1 MIVIGTRPRGWINVL
16 KNPADAMAPYR
27 ADLRL
32 PDGRRYQGRM
42 RSHPARSGQAG
53 FWYEGFVTANHAD
66 TYAHDQ
72 QLARYPAMPA
82 IAPVKWNLLPCQI
95 KLNPYSAAGDADA
108 LIGSVWVSRI
118 DGAEGGEV
126 FTILAG
132 LRHGS
137 GTVIAGD
144 VLHYRQSPRAS
155 EAKQLPIPSLSAP
168 QELWRYA

>member
-1 MIVIGTRPRGWINVL
+1 MIIIGTRPRGWINVF
-16 KNPADAMAPYR
+16 KNPADALAPYR

-42 RSHPARSGQAG
+42 RPHPGG
-53 FWYEGFVTANHAD
+53 GDKGTFWYEGFVTADHAD

-82 IAPVKWNLLPCQI
+82 IAPAKWNLLPCQI
-95 KLNPYSAAGDADA
+95 KLNPYSAGGDADV

-137 GTVIAGD
+137 GMVIAGD
-144 VLHYRQSPRAS
+144 VLPYRQSPRAS
-155 EAKQLPIPSLSAP
+155 EAKQRTPPSTSAP
-168 QELWRYA
+168 QELRRCA